1 MADLVLLRPWW
12 LLALPLIALIGVLAL
27 RRARGL
33 GAWEQAV
40 DPALMR
46 AMERFGRIVPGR
58 ARRLFIPVAV
68 AVIVAASLTGPA
80 KRLANPQTFRN
91 LDGIVIALDL
101 SRSIVEGG
109 SLDDAQAATQ
119 LILQEAAGRP
129 VAVIVYAG
137 EAYVASAF
145 TTDAPALSPLLAVLG
160 ADIVPNPGSRADRAI
175 TLAGHIFEEAEIL
188 RGDVILVT
196 DGDNLSQ
203 EAFDSAETLAAK
215 GIHVNAYLVR
225 PTDGHGDMPEPDD
238 AGLERLTELGDG
250 FFGEARDPVAL
261 AESVGRRAA
270 SELAKGDTAA
280 LFFRDFGRYLL
291 AFALVPAL
299 LLFRK
304 AT

>member
-12 LLALPLIALIGVLAL
+12 LLAMPLIAVIGVLAL

-33 GAWEQAV
+33 GAWEEAV

-68 AVIVAASLTGPA
+68 AVIVAAALTGPA
-80 KRLANPQTFRN
+80 TRLANPQTFRN

-119 LILQEAAGRP
+119 LVLQEAAGRP
-129 VAVIVYAG
+129 VAIIAYAG

-160 ADIVPNPGSRADRAI
+160 SDIVPNPGSRADRALA
-175 TLAGHIFEEAEIL
+175 LAGRIFEEAEIL

-203 EAFDSAETLAAK
+203 EAFDSAEALAAS

-225 PTDGHGDMPEPDD
+225 PTDVHGDMPAPDE
-238 AGLERLTELGDG
+238 AGLERLTMAGDG
-250 FFGEARDPVAL
+250 FFGEAREPVQL